1 MAPRDFL
8 KFCTINGANS
18 AWKLYQWLIPKNS
31 CLGQMCNF
39 DLGPR
44 MSHPVSQLWI
54 NCKDCFTGLHN
65 ERGQERHGNYINGF
79 SERNLIVFK
88 AIWSFWNK
96 NGMASSSLWICSQVF
111 LLILLKKR
119 DQELHENF
127 FSGFLRKN
135 LFLSHFLMFDWMWSK
150 LSQATIGSLK
160 SQDMVKIL
168 KQSGHDFSGKCLCGR

>member
-1 MAPRDFL
+1 MGHLR
-8 KFCTINGANS
+8 
-18 AWKLYQWLIPKNS
+18 
-31 CLGQMCNF
+31 
-39 DLGPR
+39 PR
-44 MSHPVSQLWI
+44 MSHPASQLWI
-54 NCKDCFTGLHN
+54 SCKDYFTILHN

-150 LSQATIGSLK
+150 LSQATIRSLK

-168 KQSGHDFSGKCLCGR
+168 K

>member
-1 MAPRDFL
+1 MSTVPNIGLAPRDFL

-96 NGMASSSLWICSQVF
+96 NGMASSSL
-111 LLILLKKR
+111 
-119 DQELHENF
+119 
-127 FSGFLRKN
+127 
-135 LFLSHFLMFDWMWSK
+135 
-150 LSQATIGSLK
+150 
-160 SQDMVKIL
+160 
-168 KQSGHDFSGKCLCGR
+168 